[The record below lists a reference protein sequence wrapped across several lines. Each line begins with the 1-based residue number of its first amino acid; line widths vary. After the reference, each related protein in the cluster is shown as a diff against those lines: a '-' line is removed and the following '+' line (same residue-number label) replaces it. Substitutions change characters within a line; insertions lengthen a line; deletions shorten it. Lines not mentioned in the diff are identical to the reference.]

1 MDVLTKIKEY
11 LDSNINDNKNWL
23 HEFLNF
29 KETQIISNEE
39 IEFFI
44 IHKRLRSKKYY
55 KLFNNI
61 IIKIRDYFHNS
72 NNVNKDWI
80 YELLVFPISLKK
92 LEIFIN
98 NSFLRNKK
106 YYLLPLDILIIID
119 KYLKSIE
126 NISNKNWLNDL
137 LITNPEI
144 DKEN

>member
-1 MDVLTKIKEY
+1 LDVLTKIKEY